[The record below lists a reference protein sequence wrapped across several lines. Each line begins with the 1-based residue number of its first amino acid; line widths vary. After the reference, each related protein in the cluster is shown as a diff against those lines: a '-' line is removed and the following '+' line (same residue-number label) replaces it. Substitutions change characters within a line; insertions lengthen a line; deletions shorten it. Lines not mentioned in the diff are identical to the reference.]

1 MAFTDAVDSHY
12 IYVRTRILTENPNRV
27 MGGVLSAQ
35 DWPSKPIKFD
45 AFYLLVLGESP
56 VGRQGYSGQVP
67 IKFHSLQWVWIVK
80 GSDLTPGK
88 KAANR
93 GDKYRIVQKMK
104 EELQNAT
111 LPNFTEKLSWAL
123 VPTGQPAPND
133 ADWTGTSKDPK
144 EFIWW
149 TPIEF
154 HEKVDKDSGVM
165 YGSAN
170 IRIQDMMD
178 AITS

>member
-12 IYVRTRILTENPNRV
+12 QYVRARIIAQNSNRVFGGILT
-27 MGGVLSAQ
+27 AQ

-45 AFYLLVLGESP
+45 AFYLLVLGESS
-56 VGRQGYSGQVP
+56 VGRQGYSGTVP
-67 IKFHSLQWVWIVK
+67 IKFHTLQWVWITK
-80 GSDLTPGK
+80 GTDLIQGI

-93 GDKYRIVQKMK
+93 GDKYRIVQQMK
-104 EELQNAT
+104 QELQNAFS
-111 LPNFTEKLSWAL
+111 PNFTEKLSWAL
-123 VPTGQPAPND
+123 VATGQPAPND
-133 ADWTGTSKDPK
+133 AKWTGTSKDPK

-149 TPIEF
+149 TPVEF

-170 IRIQDMMD
+170 TRIQDMMD
-178 AITS
+178 AITT